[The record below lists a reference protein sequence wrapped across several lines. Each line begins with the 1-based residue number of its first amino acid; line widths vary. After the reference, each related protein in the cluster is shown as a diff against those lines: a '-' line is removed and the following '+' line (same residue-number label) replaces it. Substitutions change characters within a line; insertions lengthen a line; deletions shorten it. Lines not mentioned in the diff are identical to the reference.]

1 MAALSYLRPLTAN
14 DAEALLGLRVK
25 NRDFLNLF
33 EPVKPVRYLT
43 LSEQRRELEY
53 GEEMRRED
61 RRYVFGVH
69 LTEGDVLVGRISVD
83 NVVRGAWQNATI
95 GYFIDRENNG
105 RGLGTEAVTAAIR
118 FAFEEAQLHR
128 LQAGVMPR
136 NVASIRVLEKSGF
149 RFEGMAARYLNINGV
164 WEDHKLYAV
173 TVEDVET
180 ELRKS

>member
-14 DAEALLGLRVK
+14 DAEALLKLRVK
-25 NRDFLNLF
+25 NRDFLNQF
-33 EPVKPVRYLT
+33 EPVKPVRYFT

-53 GEEMRRED
+53 GEQMTRED
-61 RRYVFGVH
+61 RRYVFGVY
-69 LTEGDVLVGRISVD
+69 LAEGDVLVGRISVD

-118 FAFEEAQLHR
+118 FAFEVAKLHR

-136 NVASIRVLEKSGF
+136 NVASVRVLEKAGF
-149 RFEGMAARYLNINGV
+149 RYEGVAARYLNINGV
-164 WEDHKLYAV
+164 WEDHNLYAV
-173 TVEDVET
+173 TVEDVEA
-180 ELRKS
+180 ELRSS